1 MMQEYKIIN
10 NIIISNTT
18 LPILQGNLQALAYGR
33 SIQSLSLMEASISRL
48 LENQLV
54 VLGIILECN
63 LRFVLS
69 SKARNQ
75 ISQ

>member
-1 MMQEYKIIN
+1 MMQEYQIIN
-10 NIIISNTT
+10 NIIISNIT
-18 LPILQGNLQALAYGR
+18 LPILQGSLQALVYGQ

-54 VLGIILECN
+54 VLDIKLECN